1 MGKQKSGKSGTTIPQ
16 LSEAV
21 QIGRPRS
28 VDGGRREKIS
38 ANLSA
43 EEFVSAHAL
52 SSALGISY
60 GALVR
65 KGLKKLGVKIA

>member
-1 MGKQKSGKSGTTIPQ
+1 MKKSGKSGTTIPQ
-16 LSEAV
+16 SSEAV

-38 ANLSA
+38 ANLST
-43 EEFVSAHAL
+43 EEFNSADLLA
-52 SSALGISY
+52 SALGISY

-65 KGLKKLGVKIA
+65 KGLKKLGVKIS

>member
-1 MGKQKSGKSGTTIPQ
+1 MKKSSKSGTTMPQ
-16 LSEAV
+16 SSEAV
-21 QIGRPRS
+21 QVGRPRS

-43 EEFVSAHAL
+43 DEFASATLVAVT
-52 SSALGISY
+52 LGISY

-65 KGLKKLGVKIA
+65 KGLKKLGVKIS